1 MIQGIQAQKIQ
12 FPGQKPGI
20 DQKPPVTEK
29 KEPDVGSLL
38 AGKKPDKIKTTQD
51 SIQNR
56 LANIDK
62 IGADNK
68 KPLDLMA

>member
-1 MIQGIQAQKIQ
+1 MIQGIQAPKIQ
-12 FPGQKPGI
+12 FPGQKPGL

-29 KEPDVGSLL
+29 KEPPIGALL
-38 AGKKPDKIKTTQD
+38 AGKPDKIKTVQD

-56 LANIDK
+56 LAHIDK

-68 KPLDLMA
+68 KPLDLRA